1 MKRFKRL
8 MLLTLLIAFTL
19 AIFGLSNTTQ
29 VGALPSVSITD
40 LPQGKNYLDPN
51 NFEMG
56 TSNFMEIQRL
66 RIKPDTDYVFWVPE
80 ILGEMTYVEL
90 CSFVYNES
98 GSNIQEIGDCLDTW
112 TSGTVDSLA
121 VNYITFHTHADAYN
135 MTFQVNTGDSQYFD
149 NYGFTDIQLEEGLT
163 PTTYE
168 AYIGVEYP
176 NNNLLPTSEF
186 LFDSSG
192 LGGKIHHL
200 DNYSLDIDVTAFTDY
215 TLSFATSMFYDDTDL
230 IIYVNGTSEYIV
242 DDEQTSNI
250 INNGEEDVFSYT
262 FSSPIDDT
270 ITSISIGYNT
280 SIVTVADRFPYSTQL
295 EQGSTPT
302 RISRYV
308 APIDLMDPV
317 LNGYSGVYLT
327 NVSNPV
333 TVAEIQTN
341 LMAIDDIDGDI
352 TADITVTS
360 DAYTGN
366 ESVLGDYDV
375 VYSVSDAA
383 GNTSSVT
390 ITVRTVDVENPIIT
404 LIDGDMTIE
413 YGSVFVDPGYNIT
426 DNIDS
431 GLSAVIQGDTVD
443 PDSVGTYVIEYRTT
457 DSSGNVD
464 QAFRTVTV
472 EDTTPAVI
480 TLVGDATINIEY
492 GGNYTELGSICDT
505 VTDGNCI
512 SIVTGTV
519 NVGVLGTYT
528 INYDYTDNNGNVTT
542 TVTRTVNVIDTVGPV
557 FNGPTEFTYNA
568 GENMT
573 LDLILDNITA
583 SDLHDADV
591 TASIVIEED
600 LYNNQSDVAGTY
612 TVEIS
617 AEDSSNNLTIIVLTI
632 NIVDNEAPTFYVSSV
647 FFTLEEANSM
657 TQAELK
663 AHFGV
668 S

>member
-519 NVGVLGTYT
+519 NVGGTSS
-528 INYDYTDNNGNVTT
+528 
-542 TVTRTVNVIDTVGPV
+542 
-557 FNGPTEFTYNA
+557 
-568 GENMT
+568 
-573 LDLILDNITA
+573 L
-583 SDLHDADV
+583 
-591 TASIVIEED
+591 IVI
-600 LYNNQSDVAGTY
+600 T
-612 TVEIS
+612 
-617 AEDSSNNLTIIVLTI
+617 
-632 NIVDNEAPTFYVSSV
+632 
-647 FFTLEEANSM
+647 
-657 TQAELK
+657 
-663 AHFGV
+663 
-668 S
+668 